1 MAKKALRVAELDFDT
16 IKYNLKKYLQSQ
28 TEFTDYDFEGSGL
41 SILIDLLAYNTHYN
55 AVIGNML
62 LQEMYLDTAVKK
74 ESLSLISKRLGY
86 VPKGYRSAVATVDV
100 DIYPDPAGR
109 NIPQT
114 AYIHKNTPFDAYV
127 NDNTRITF
135 ITRDSYA
142 ANLVNN
148 KYSFKDVQIFEG
160 SLASYKY
167 TVNTLVSQKF
177 EIPSRNVD
185 TTKLRVFIQTNSSST
200 DIVEW
205 VKQDNIVDVGP
216 ESQVYFLKLNENLNY
231 EIYFGD
237 NNIGQ
242 RPVFG
247 NVVIIEYITTNGAIS
262 NHIDEFTYSSSIDNA
277 LNIIVTTKM
286 RSIGGSDPES
296 LDSIRINAQNSV
308 FVQNRAVVATDYE
321 NIIDNIISIDS
332 ISVYGGET
340 IVPPKYGKVFICLK
354 QSGTELPLSDT
365 QKQLVL
371 REIKKS
377 CVLSLSH
384 EIIDPAYT
392 YVSPTCVI
400 RYNQDK
406 TTLSEETLKTS
417 ILNRLLD
424 YGNNSFNTFNAVFE
438 YSRFVSY
445 IDDIDP
451 CIIANTT
458 RLKLYKKQDVVLDI
472 NEHYSFDFNCAIEQ
486 SNSNEINI
494 TSSAFRTAE
503 FPDND
508 LFVIDNAG
516 NIDVYYTL
524 NGEKKIAYKD
534 IGIVNYST
542 GVIRFNIKIG
552 LSYTPQIRITV
563 IPVDM
568 NISVQHNN
576 ILIMNESDINL
587 VMNRIK

>member
-86 VPKGYRSAVATVDV
+86 VPRGYRSAVATIDV
-100 DIYPDPAGR
+100 DIYPDPTDN
-109 NIPQT
+109 NIPTT
-114 AYIHKNTPFDAYV
+114 AYIYKNTPFDAYV

-135 ITRDSYA
+135 ITRDSYS
-142 ANLVNN
+142 ANLIDN
-148 KYSFKDVQIFEG
+148 KYSFKDLNIFEG
-160 SLASYKY
+160 ALASYRY
-167 TVNTLVSQKF
+167 TVNGSISQKF

-185 TTKLRVFIQTNSSST
+185 TTKLRVFIQTNNSST

-205 VKQDNIVDVGP
+205 VKQENIVDVGP
-216 ESQVYFLKLNENLNY
+216 DSQVYFLKLNENLNY

-242 RPVFG
+242 RPEFD
-247 NVVIIEYITTNGAIS
+247 NVVIIEYITTNGVVS
-262 NHIDEFTYSSSIDNA
+262 NNIDEFTYASSIDNS

-286 RSIGGSDPES
+286 SSIGGSDPES
-296 LDSIRINAQNSV
+296 LDSIRVNAQNSV
-308 FVQNRAVVATDYE
+308 FVQNRAVVAADYE
-321 NIIDNIISIDS
+321 NIIDSILS
-332 ISVYGGET
+332 IGSICVYGGET
-340 IVPPKYGKVFICLK
+340 VVPPKYGKVFICLK

-371 REIKKS
+371 RELKKS

-384 EIIDPAYT
+384 EIIDPEYT
-392 YVSPTCVI
+392 YVSPTCTI

-417 ILNRLLD
+417 ILNRLIGYSND
-424 YGNNSFNTFNAVFE
+424 TFNKFNSVFE

-445 IDDIDP
+445 IDQVDP

-458 RLKLYKKQDVVLDI
+458 RLKLYKNQDVVLDI
-472 NEHYSFDFNCAIEQ
+472 NERYTFDFNCAIEQ
-486 SNSNEINI
+486 TNSIETNI
-494 TSSAFRTAE
+494 TSTAFRTAA

-508 LFVIDNAG
+508 LFIIDNAG
-516 NIDVYYTL
+516 DIDVYYVL
-524 NGEKKIAYKD
+524 NGEKKTAYKN
-534 IGIVNYST
+534 IGTVNYRS
-542 GVIRFNIKIG
+542 GVIEFNIKIG
-552 LSYTPQIRITV
+552 LSYTPQIRVTV

-568 NISVQHNN
+568 NISSEHNN
-576 ILIMNESDINL
+576 ILIMNQSDINL